1 MQILKLSQKKYMDV
15 NQIMSNHTQKH
26 IKNIHAVHMVIKLF
40 VVMITNIQNQ
50 SKFIEEKMLHI
61 KSWKRF

>member
-1 MQILKLSQKKYMDV
+1 MDA

-40 VVMITNIQNQ
+40 VVMMMNIQNQ

-61 KSWKRF
+61 NSWRKC